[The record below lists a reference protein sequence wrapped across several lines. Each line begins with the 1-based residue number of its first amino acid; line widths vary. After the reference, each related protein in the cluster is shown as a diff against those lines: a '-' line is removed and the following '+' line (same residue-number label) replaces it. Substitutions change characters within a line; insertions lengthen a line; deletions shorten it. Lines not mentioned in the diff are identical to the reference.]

1 MGEKNNMKKINI
13 LWGTMFFVILLSSC
27 FKEEPLN
34 NGTHERREVTI
45 TQTITTGA
53 KINDGQTA
61 YEGGNKQLVEQTFLS
76 NPSSVAIF
84 AYDALDI
91 LDYVGLDK
99 TSITILGIPK
109 SNIPNYLSKY
119 QHKNYKNVGTLFM
132 PDVDALDLFFPDL
145 IIIGGRTTATYDM
158 LKSKYPEADI
168 LDISFV
174 YGQYMECLKLNTDN
188 LGKIFP
194 TIKADLD
201 REFLTIKA
209 EINDIHLVAKN
220 HDALFVLVNGSTL
233 SFYGRDGR
241 FSVLYDEFGFK
252 TSVEKEDSGQS
263 HGDLIGYEYIAAVN
277 PSIIFLMDRGAA
289 IGDASGIEAIL
300 NNALIKKTDAGKNNN
315 IYELN
320 GVAWYISAGG
330 FTSTYQMIMDLESF
344 TKK

>member
-1 MGEKNNMKKINI
+1 MKKINI
-13 LWGTMFFVILLSSC
+13 LLVITLIIILLNGC
-27 FKEEPLN
+27 FKDEKLN
-34 NGTHERREVTI
+34 NETHERNEVTI

-158 LKSKYPEADI
+158 LKSKYPKADI
-168 LDISFV
+168 LDVSFV
-174 YGQYMECLKLNTDN
+174 YGQFMECLERNIEN
-188 LGKIFP
+188 LSKIFP
-194 TIKADLD
+194 TIKAELD
-201 REFLTIKA
+201 REILTIKSK
-209 EINDIHLVAKN
+209 INDVHLVAKN
-220 HDALFVLVNGSTL
+220 HDALFILVNGSTL
-233 SFYGRDGR
+233 SFYGREGR
-241 FSVLYDEFGFK
+241 FSILYDEFGFK
-252 TSVEKEDSGQS
+252 PSVEKEDSGQT

-289 IGDASGIEAIL
+289 IGDASGIEGIL
-300 NNALIKKTDAGKNNN
+300 NNALIKNTDAGKSNN

-330 FTSTYQMIMDLESF
+330 FTSTYQMIKDLRSF
-344 TKK
+344 TNK